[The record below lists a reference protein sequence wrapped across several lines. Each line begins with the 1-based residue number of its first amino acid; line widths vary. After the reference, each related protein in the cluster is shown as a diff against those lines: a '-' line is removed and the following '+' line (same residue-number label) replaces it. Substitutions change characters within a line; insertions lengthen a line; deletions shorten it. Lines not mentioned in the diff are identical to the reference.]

1 MRVTVHVISVSRTKP
16 QVISSSYSLDASP
29 PMKHTNVLSVLKK
42 PAVASRPGQDHNV
55 DGDLVDY
62 LACVNIISN
71 IQSVVVMLIMLHES
85 C

>member
-29 PMKHTNVLSVLKK
+29 PMKHTNVLSFLKK

-55 DGDLVDY
+55 DGELVS